1 MPNGTRQCKL
11 VCMSVAA
18 HATRPHRRLVAA
30 TLAVA
35 TVIGFFACFA
45 VWVNRQALNTDN
57 WTKTSTQ
64 VLADPQ
70 VQAALSVYL
79 VNELFAS
86 AEVPARLQT
95 ALPEQLKGLSGPL
108 AAGLRQVANQFVP
121 RLLATSAAQELWRR
135 ANHAAHE
142 QLLRILNGG
151 GKAVSTENGVVAL
164 NLHELVTELGN
175 RLGVGAQV
183 AAAREKLAGGK
194 GAEVRSA
201 AEQKLG
207 VTLPA
212 NSGRIVIM
220 RSNQLKTAQDIV
232 KAIKGLALVLP
243 LVALALFALAVWLAR
258 GWRRHALRSTG
269 WCFFGVGVALLVLRR
284 VAGAAVVKGLV
295 ANPANK
301 DAAQAVWSIGT
312 SLLYDIAI
320 AMVLYGLVLVLAAW
334 LAGETRSARFLRRA
348 GAPWMREHAVGSYVV
363 AGILLLLV
371 VLWGPT
377 PATRQLLPVLG
388 FFALAAFGVA
398 LLRRQTALEFPDAMP
413 GEAMA
418 DVRRAWPFG
427 RAHGEL
433 RYETPARSQ
442 APGDGEATAAPTP
455 EEAHA
460 AKDGSDRLGSPPR
473 GTTGQP

>member
-1 MPNGTRQCKL
+1 
-11 VCMSVAA
+11 MSVAA
-18 HATRPHRRLVAA
+18 HGAPRPHHRLVVA

-45 VWVNRQALNTDN
+45 VWVNRQALNTNN
-57 WTKTSTQ
+57 WTKTSSQ
-64 VLADPQ
+64 VLADPH
-70 VQAALSVYL
+70 VQEALSVYL
-79 VNELFAS
+79 VNELFSS
-86 AEVPARLQT
+86 AEVSGRLQT

-108 AAGLRQVANQFVP
+108 TAGLRQVANQFVP

-175 RLGVGAQV
+175 RLGVGSQV
-183 AAAREKLAGGK
+183 AAAREKLASGK
-194 GAEVRSA
+194 GAEVKGA
-201 AEQKLG
+201 AEKKLG

-212 NSGRIVIM
+212 NTGRIVIM
-220 RSNQLKTAQDIV
+220 RSNQLKAAQDIV

-243 LVALALFALAVWLAR
+243 LLALALFALAVWLAR
-258 GWRRHALRSTG
+258 GWRRHALRSSG
-269 WCFFGVGVALLVLRR
+269 WCFFGVGIALLVLRR

-301 DAAQAVWSIGT
+301 DAANAVWSIGT

-334 LAGETRSARFLRRA
+334 LAGETRSATFVRRA

-363 AGILLLLV
+363 AGVLLLLV

-388 FFALAAFGVA
+388 FFVLAALGVS
-398 LLRRQTALEFPDAMP
+398 LLRKQTALEFPNAMP

-418 DVRRAWPFG
+418 DLRRAWPFG
-427 RAHGEL
+427 RARGEP
-433 RYETPARSQ
+433 RYEAPARSQ
-442 APGDGEATAAPTP
+442 PPSDGEALAAPIPQQTP
-455 EEAHA
+455 
-460 AKDGSDRLGSPPR
+460 AKDGSDRTAPPPR
-473 GTTGQP
+473 GTTAQP

>member
-1 MPNGTRQCKL
+1 MPSGALQFKL
-11 VCMSVAA
+11 GCMSVAA
-18 HATRPHRRLVAA
+18 HGARRPHHRLVVA

-45 VWVNRQALNTDN
+45 VWVNRQALNTSN
-57 WTKTSTQ
+57 WTKTSSQ
-64 VLADPQ
+64 VLADPH

-135 ANHAAHE
+135 SNKAAHE

-175 RLGVGAQV
+175 RLGVGSQV
-183 AAAREKLAGGK
+183 TAAREKLAGGT
-194 GAEVRSA
+194 GAQVKST

-212 NSGRIVIM
+212 NTGRIVIM
-220 RSNQLKTAQDIV
+220 RSDQLKTAQDIV

-258 GWRRHALRSTG
+258 GWRRHALRSSG
-269 WCFFGVGVALLVLRR
+269 WCFFGVGIALLVLRR
-284 VAGAAVVKGLV
+284 VAGEAVVKGLV

-301 DAAQAVWSIGT
+301 DAANAVWSIGT

-334 LAGETRSARFLRRA
+334 LAGTTRSARFLRRA

-363 AGILLLLV
+363 AGVLLLLV

-388 FFALAAFGVA
+388 FVALAALGVS
-398 LLRRQTALEFPDAMP
+398 LLRRQTALEFPNAMP

-418 DVRRAWPFG
+418 DLRRAWPFG
-427 RAHGEL
+427 RARGEPRYESAARSSAHGEPS
-433 RYETPARSQ
+433 T
-442 APGDGEATAAPTP
+442 APTR
-455 EEAHA
+455 EETHA
-460 AKDGSDRLGSPPR
+460 AKDGSDRLGDPQR
-473 GTTGQP
+473 GTTGRP